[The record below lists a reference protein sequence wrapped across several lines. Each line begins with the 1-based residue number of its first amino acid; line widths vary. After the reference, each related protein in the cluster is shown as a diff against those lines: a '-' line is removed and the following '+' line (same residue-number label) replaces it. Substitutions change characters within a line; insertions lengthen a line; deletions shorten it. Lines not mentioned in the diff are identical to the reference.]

1 MTKIGGY
8 VSMEITDQYVE
19 CLSHK
24 CDKRVKVKSIDNLLD
39 INDNSPDG
47 VSIQLV
53 CEKCDCGFTT
63 VLDFIVDWRM
73 SLETSCDHS
82 NYAEKRERFWWQVDR
97 VYEVWDEDKYNDETE
112 EYEYEDKPKGD

>member
-1 MTKIGGY
+1 
-8 VSMEITDQYVE
+8 
-19 CLSHK
+19 
-24 CDKRVKVKSIDNLLD
+24 
-39 INDNSPDG
+39 
-47 VSIQLV
+47 
-53 CEKCDCGFTT
+53 
-63 VLDFIVDWRM
+63 M